1 LSFGIA
7 GRHGPT
13 LALGTGAFFAGAASL
28 ASGLRLLAPSHRA
41 GGHVKASAK

>member
-13 LALGTGAFFAGAASL
+13 LALGAGAFFAGAASL

-41 GGHVKASAK
+41 GVHVKTSGK